1 MMFICENVVCK
12 SQFKSKHSVARF
24 CSRKCAGQYNHKTN
38 SNFINKSINKYSDEQ
53 LLNFIRQWV
62 EENGDV
68 PSTRDF
74 NRSEIYPS
82 EQTYAR
88 RFGSWVS
95 AIKLAGYNAKTKYP
109 DSFFVNERNKV
120 SSTLR
125 FAVLKRD
132 GFRCTYCG
140 GTPSEGYILHVDH
153 VKPVSR
159 GGKTI
164 INNLTTACV
173 ICNNGKSANMV

>member
-1 MMFICENVVCK
+1 MVFICENVVCK

-38 SNFINKSINKYSDEQ
+38 YNLIKKSSNKYSDKE
-53 LLNFIRQWV
+53 LLDFIKQWV
-62 EENGDV
+62 EENEDV

-74 NRSEIYPS
+74 NKSDSYPS

-88 RFGSWVS
+88 RFGSWVA
-95 AIKLAGYNAKTKYP
+95 AIKLAGYDAKTKYP
-109 DSFFVNERNKV
+109 ESFFANERSKV

-140 GTPSEGYILHVDH
+140 GTPKEGYILHVDH
-153 VKPVSR
+153 VIPISEN
-159 GGKTI
+159 GKTTM
-164 INNLTTACV
+164 NNLTTACI
-173 ICNNGKSANMV
+173 ICNNGKSAAMV